1 MTDMK
6 REWQEKYGAET
17 PVEWMEKNGKL
28 LASPNVQVPLDTYP
42 AELSVVHNNVN
53 TQLCDYSWKLIFAET
68 DEQFDALWDEM
79 IEMLNGYD
87 YEKLYE
93 FDTANYQKE
102 VDAKEAAKAA
112 VGK

>member
-1 MTDMK
+1 M
-6 REWQEKYGAET
+6 
-17 PVEWMEKNGKL
+17 L
-28 LASPNVQVPLDTYP
+28 IQVPFDTYP
-42 AELSVVHNNVN
+42 AELSVIRNNCS
-53 TQLCDYSWKLIFAET
+53 TQLCDYSRKLIFAGSG
-68 DEQFDALWDEM
+68 DQFEALWDEM

-93 FDTANYQKE
+93 LDTADYQKE